1 MKNLINAYQQVIF
14 KEQFHTDF
22 SHLKVIF
29 ENQMINF
36 KNVITEMNTN
46 VYPIP
51 KEVLSYFVKKIFD
64 NGFQFTCCYS
74 MKLIIELTKK
84 SKNID
89 LLKFDIKKLEQTKD
103 QSLLF
108 ICLPYKLDI
117 WLNDLKKYFD
127 EDIIKSLFK
136 DFNAANG
143 VQGTYTNGYLMLI
156 NSDVLH
162 ELKDIEEVVEHEF
175 IHLFENI
182 DNTKPSRLS
191 INLLKILQRPSEFNT
206 FKVNLLNRLDKLS
219 NKYFIQEGIED
230 SIKNKKKFLNELF
243 SNAEVNENFDDF
255 LNTIKEY
262 DNSKLLESNM
272 YFFWYMIQS
281 KPQEFN
287 QWKSEIYQH
296 FNY

>member
-14 KEQFHTDF
+14 KECPHTDF

-36 KNVITEMNTN
+36 KNTITEMNTN

-64 NGFQFTCCYS
+64 NGFIFTNCYS

-84 SKNID
+84 SQNID
-89 LLKFDIKKLEQTKD
+89 LLKFDVKKLEKTKD
-103 QSLLF
+103 QSFLF
-108 ICLPYKLDI
+108 ICLPYRLNI
-117 WLNDLKKYFD
+117 WLNDLKNYFD
-127 EDIIKSLFK
+127 EETIKNIFK
-136 DFNAANG
+136 EFNGANG
-143 VQGTYTNGYLMLI
+143 VQGTYTDGFLMII
-156 NSDVLH
+156 NSDVLY
-162 ELKDIEEVVEHEF
+162 ELKDIEEIVEHEF
-175 IHLFENI
+175 IHLFEDI
-182 DNTKPSRLS
+182 DKIKPSKLS
-191 INLLKILQRPSEFNT
+191 FNLLKILQQPSEFNA

-219 NKYFIQEGIED
+219 NKYFLQN
-230 SIKNKKKFLNELF
+230 SINDTNENRKEFLNELF
-243 SNAEVNENFDDF
+243 RNASINKNFDDF
-255 LNTIKEY
+255 FNSIKTY

>member
-1 MKNLINAYQQVIF
+1 MKNLINAYQQIIF
-14 KEQFHTDF
+14 KENPHTDF
-22 SHLKVIF
+22 SNLKVIF

-36 KNVITEMNTN
+36 KNILTEMNTN

-64 NGFQFTCCYS
+64 NGFIFTCCCS

-84 SKNID
+84 SQNID
-89 LLKFDIKKLEQTKD
+89 LLKFNVKKLEKTKD
-103 QSLLF
+103 KSFLF

-117 WLNDLKKYFD
+117 WLNDLKKYFN
-127 EDIIKSLFK
+127 EETIKNIFEN
-136 DFNAANG
+136 FNGSNG
-143 VQGTYTNGYLMLI
+143 VQGTYTNGYLMII
-156 NSDVLH
+156 NSDILH
-162 ELKDIEEVVEHEF
+162 ELKDIEEVVEHEL
-175 IHLFENI
+175 IHLFEDI
-182 DNTKPSRLS
+182 DNSKQTRLS
-191 INLLKILQRPSEFNT
+191 INLLKILQDPSEFKT

-219 NKYFIQEGIED
+219 NKYFVQESIEE
-230 SIKNKKKFLNELF
+230 SIENKKKILNELF
-243 SNAEVNENFDDF
+243 SNAEINENFDDF
-255 LNTIKEY
+255 LNTIKKY

-296 FNY
+296 FNC

>member
-1 MKNLINAYQQVIF
+1 MKNLINAYRQIIF
-14 KEQFHTDF
+14 TERHHTNF
-22 SHLKVIF
+22 NHLKVIF

-36 KNVITEMNTN
+36 KNVLTEMNTN

-64 NGFQFTCCYS
+64 NGFIFTCCYS

-84 SKNID
+84 SQNID
-89 LLKFDIKKLEQTKD
+89 LLKFDIKKLEKAKD
-103 QSLLF
+103 QSFLF

-117 WLNDLKKYFD
+117 WLNDLKIYFN
-127 EDIIKSLFK
+127 EDTIKNIFK
-136 DFNAANG
+136 DFNGSNG
-143 VQGTYTNGYLMLI
+143 VQGKYANGYLMII

-175 IHLFENI
+175 IHLFEDI
-182 DNTKPSRLS
+182 DNTKPLRLS
-191 INLLKILQRPSEFNT
+191 INLLKILQHPDEFKT

-219 NKYFIQEGIED
+219 NKYFVKKSIED
-230 SIKNKKKFLNELF
+230 NIENKKNFLNELF
-243 SNAEVNENFDDF
+243 SDAETNENFDNF
-255 LNTIKEY
+255 LKIVKEY

-272 YFFWYMIQS
+272 YFFWYMVQS
-281 KPQEFN
+281 KPQEYN

-296 FNY
+296 FTC

>member
-1 MKNLINAYQQVIF
+1 MKNLINAYHQIIF
-14 KEQFHTDF
+14 TERHHTNF
-22 SHLKVIF
+22 NHLKVIF

-36 KNVITEMNTN
+36 KNVLTEMNTN

-64 NGFQFTCCYS
+64 NGFIFTCCYS

-84 SKNID
+84 SQNID
-89 LLKFDIKKLEQTKD
+89 LLKFDIKKLEQAKD
-103 QSLLF
+103 QSFLF
-108 ICLPYKLDI
+108 ICLPYKLNI
-117 WLNDLKKYFD
+117 WLNDLKIYFN
-127 EDIIKSLFK
+127 EDTIKNIFK
-136 DFNAANG
+136 DFNGSNG
-143 VQGTYTNGYLMLI
+143 VQGKYANGYLMII

-175 IHLFENI
+175 IHLFEDI
-182 DNTKPSRLS
+182 DNTKPLRLS
-191 INLLKILQRPSEFNT
+191 INLLKILQNPDEFKT

-219 NKYFIQEGIED
+219 NKYFVQKAIED
-230 SIKNKKKFLNELF
+230 NIENKKNFLNELF
-243 SNAEVNENFDDF
+243 SDAETNKNFDNF
-255 LNTIKEY
+255 LNIVKEY

-272 YFFWYMIQS
+272 YFFWYMVQS

-296 FNY
+296 FTC

>member
-1 MKNLINAYQQVIF
+1 MENLINAYRQIIF
-14 KEQFHTDF
+14 TERPHTNF
-22 SHLKVIF
+22 NHLKVIF

-36 KNVITEMNTN
+36 KNVLTEMNTN

-64 NGFQFTCCYS
+64 NGFIFTCCYS

-84 SKNID
+84 SQNID
-89 LLKFDIKKLEQTKD
+89 LLKFDIKKLEKAKD
-103 QSLLF
+103 QSFMF

-117 WLNDLKKYFD
+117 WLNDLKIYFN
-127 EDIIKSLFK
+127 ENTIKNIFK
-136 DFNAANG
+136 DFNGSNG
-143 VQGTYTNGYLMLI
+143 VQGKYANGYIMII
-156 NSDVLH
+156 NSDILH

-175 IHLFENI
+175 IHLFEDI
-182 DNTKPSRLS
+182 ENTKPLRLS
-191 INLLKILQRPSEFNT
+191 INLLKILQNPDEFKT

-219 NKYFIQEGIED
+219 NKYFVQKSIED
-230 SIKNKKKFLNELF
+230 NIENKKNFLNELF
-243 SNAEVNENFDDF
+243 SDAETNKNFDNF
-255 LNTIKEY
+255 LNIVKEY

-272 YFFWYMIQS
+272 YFFWYMVQS

-296 FNY
+296 FTC

>member
-1 MKNLINAYQQVIF
+1 MENLINAYRQIIF
-14 KEQFHTDF
+14 TERHHTNF
-22 SHLKVIF
+22 NHLKVIF

-36 KNVITEMNTN
+36 KNVLTEMNTN

-64 NGFQFTCCYS
+64 NGFIFTCCYS
-74 MKLIIELTKK
+74 MKLIIDLTKK

-89 LLKFDIKKLEQTKD
+89 LLKFDIKKLKQAKN
-103 QSLLF
+103 QSFLF

-117 WLNDLKKYFD
+117 WLNDLKIYFN
-127 EDIIKSLFK
+127 EDTIKNIFK
-136 DFNAANG
+136 DFNGSNG
-143 VQGTYTNGYLMLI
+143 VQGKYANGYLMII

-175 IHLFENI
+175 IHLFEDI
-182 DNTKPSRLS
+182 DNTKPLRLS
-191 INLLKILQRPSEFNT
+191 INLLKILQNPNEFKT

-219 NKYFIQEGIED
+219 NKYFVKKSIED
-230 SIKNKKKFLNELF
+230 NIENKKNFLNELF
-243 SNAEVNENFDDF
+243 SAAETNENFDNF
-255 LNTIKEY
+255 LKIVKEY

-272 YFFWYMIQS
+272 YFFWYMVQS

-296 FNY
+296 FTC

>member
-1 MKNLINAYQQVIF
+1 MKNLINAYHKIIF
-14 KEQFHTDF
+14 TECPHTNF
-22 SHLKVIF
+22 NHLNVIF

-36 KNVITEMNTN
+36 KNVLAGMNTN

-64 NGFQFTCCYS
+64 NGFIFTCCYS
-74 MKLIIELTKK
+74 MKLIIDLTKK

-89 LLKFDIKKLEQTKD
+89 LLKFDIKKLKQAKN
-103 QSLLF
+103 QSFLF

-117 WLNDLKKYFD
+117 WLNDLKIYFNKD
-127 EDIIKSLFK
+127 TIKNIFK
-136 DFNAANG
+136 DFNGSNG
-143 VQGTYTNGYLMLI
+143 VQGKYANGYLMII

-175 IHLFENI
+175 IHLFEDI
-182 DNTKPSRLS
+182 DNTKPLRLS
-191 INLLKILQRPSEFNT
+191 INLLKILQNPNEFKT

-219 NKYFIQEGIED
+219 NKYFVQKSIED
-230 SIKNKKKFLNELF
+230 NIENKKNFLNELF
-243 SNAEVNENFDDF
+243 SAAETNENFDNF
-255 LNTIKEY
+255 LKIVKEY

-272 YFFWYMIQS
+272 YFFWYMVQS

-296 FNY
+296 FTC

>member
-1 MKNLINAYQQVIF
+1 MKNLINTYHQIIF
-14 KEQFHTDF
+14 TERHHTNF
-22 SHLKVIF
+22 NHLKVIF

-36 KNVITEMNTN
+36 KNVLTEMNTN

-64 NGFQFTCCYS
+64 NGFIFTCCYS
-74 MKLIIELTKK
+74 MKLIIDLTKK

-89 LLKFDIKKLEQTKD
+89 LLKFDIKKLEQAKN
-103 QSLLF
+103 QSFLF

-117 WLNDLKKYFD
+117 WLNDLKIYFNKD
-127 EDIIKSLFK
+127 TIKNIFK
-136 DFNAANG
+136 DFNRSNG
-143 VQGTYTNGYLMLI
+143 VQGRYANGYLMII

-175 IHLFENI
+175 IHLFEDI
-182 DNTKPSRLS
+182 DNTKPLRLS
-191 INLLKILQRPSEFNT
+191 INLLKILQNPNEFKT

-219 NKYFIQEGIED
+219 NKYFVQKSIED
-230 SIKNKKKFLNELF
+230 NIENKKNFLNELF
-243 SNAEVNENFDDF
+243 LDAETNKNFDNF
-255 LNTIKEY
+255 LNIVKEY

-296 FNY
+296 FTC

>member
-1 MKNLINAYQQVIF
+1 MKNLINEDCQIIF
-14 KEQFHTDF
+14 TERPHTNF
-22 SHLKVIF
+22 NHLKVIF

-36 KNVITEMNTN
+36 KNVLTEMNTN

-64 NGFQFTCCYS
+64 NGFIFTCCYS

-84 SKNID
+84 SQNID
-89 LLKFDIKKLEQTKD
+89 LLKFDIKKLKQAKN
-103 QSLLF
+103 QSFLF

-117 WLNDLKKYFD
+117 WLNDLKIYFNKD
-127 EDIIKSLFK
+127 TIKNIFK
-136 DFNAANG
+136 DFNRSNG
-143 VQGTYTNGYLMLI
+143 VQGRYANGYLMII
-156 NSDVLH
+156 NSDILH

-175 IHLFENI
+175 IHLFEDI
-182 DNTKPSRLS
+182 DNTKPLRLS
-191 INLLKILQRPSEFNT
+191 INLLKILQNPDEFKT

-219 NKYFIQEGIED
+219 NKYFVQKSIED
-230 SIKNKKKFLNELF
+230 NIENKKNFLNELF
-243 SNAEVNENFDDF
+243 SDAETNKNFDNF
-255 LNTIKEY
+255 LNIVKEY

-272 YFFWYMIQS
+272 YFFWYMVQS

-296 FNY
+296 FTC

>member
-1 MKNLINAYQQVIF
+1 MKNLINAYQQIIF
-14 KEQFHTDF
+14 KENPHTDF
-22 SHLKVIF
+22 SHLKIIF

-36 KNVITEMNTN
+36 KNVISEMNTN

-64 NGFQFTCCYS
+64 NGFLFTCCIS

-84 SKNID
+84 SQNID
-89 LLKFDIKKLEQTKD
+89 LLKFDVKKLEKTKD
-103 QSLLF
+103 QSFLF

-117 WLNDLKKYFD
+117 WLNDLKKYFN
-127 EDIIKSLFK
+127 EETIKNIFK

-143 VQGTYTNGYLMLI
+143 VQGTYTNGYLMII

-162 ELKDIEEVVEHEF
+162 ELKDIEEIVEHEF

-182 DNTKPSRLS
+182 DNANPASLS
-191 INLLKILQRPSEFNT
+191 INLLKILQRPNEFNT
-206 FKVNLLNRLDKLS
+206 FKVNLLNRLDKLA
-219 NKYFIQEGIED
+219 NKYFVQESIED
-230 SIKNKKKFLNELF
+230 SIENTKNFLNELF
-243 SNAEVNENFDDF
+243 LNAEVNENFDDF

-272 YFFWYMIQS
+272 YFFWYMTQS
-281 KPQEFN
+281 KPQEYN

-296 FNY
+296 FNC

>member
-1 MKNLINAYQQVIF
+1 MKNLINAYHQIIF
-14 KEQFHTDF
+14 TEHPHTNF
-22 SHLKVIF
+22 NHLKVIF

-36 KNVITEMNTN
+36 KNVLTEMNTN

-64 NGFQFTCCYS
+64 NGFIFTCCYS
-74 MKLIIELTKK
+74 MKLIIDLTKK
-84 SKNID
+84 SQNID
-89 LLKFDIKKLEQTKD
+89 LLKFNVKKLEQAKD
-103 QSLLF
+103 QSFLF

-117 WLNDLKKYFD
+117 WLNDLKIYFN
-127 EDIIKSLFK
+127 EDTIKNIFK
-136 DFNAANG
+136 DFNGSNG
-143 VQGTYTNGYLMLI
+143 VQGKYANGYLMLI
-156 NSDVLH
+156 NSDILH

-175 IHLFENI
+175 IHLFEDI
-182 DNTKPSRLS
+182 DNTKPLRLS
-191 INLLKILQRPSEFNT
+191 INLLKILQHPDEFKT

-219 NKYFIQEGIED
+219 NKYFVQKSIED
-230 SIKNKKKFLNELF
+230 NIENKKNFLDELF
-243 SNAEVNENFDDF
+243 SDAETNKNFDNF
-255 LNTIKEY
+255 LKIVKEY

-296 FNY
+296 FTC

>member
-1 MKNLINAYQQVIF
+1 MKNLINAYHQIIF
-14 KEQFHTDF
+14 TECPHTNF
-22 SHLKVIF
+22 NHLKVIF

-36 KNVITEMNTN
+36 KNVLTEMNTN

-64 NGFQFTCCYS
+64 NGFIFTCCYS
-74 MKLIIELTKK
+74 MKLIIDLTKK
-84 SKNID
+84 SQNID
-89 LLKFDIKKLEQTKD
+89 LLKFDIKKLEQAKD
-103 QSLLF
+103 QSFLF

-117 WLNDLKKYFD
+117 WLNDLKIYFN
-127 EDIIKSLFK
+127 EDTIKNIFK
-136 DFNAANG
+136 DFNGSNG
-143 VQGTYTNGYLMLI
+143 VQGKYANGYLMII
-156 NSDVLH
+156 NSDILH

-175 IHLFENI
+175 IHLFEDI
-182 DNTKPSRLS
+182 DNTKPLRLS
-191 INLLKILQRPSEFNT
+191 INLLKILQNPDEFKT

-219 NKYFIQEGIED
+219 NKYFVQKAIED
-230 SIKNKKKFLNELF
+230 NIENKKNFLDELF
-243 SNAEVNENFDDF
+243 SDAETNKNFDNF
-255 LNTIKEY
+255 LKIVKEY

-296 FNY
+296 FTC